1 LKHCRTSAIV
11 ATIAARRYTVRDELL
26 FVDEV
31 AQELRVT
38 RKTVY
43 EWMREKGLEYEV
55 VGARRRIRRSAMEA
69 FIVSGKS
76 RQEQAEKNTTPG
88 VLYEVATT
96 APPKIPG
103 VVILEPM
110 TPARVPIGPEN
121 ATASVDAWCVPP
133 CCSNLNN
140 QEKYSC

>member
-1 LKHCRTSAIV
+1 M
-11 ATIAARRYTVRDELL
+11 RDELL

-76 RQEQAEKNTTPG
+76 RQEQAEKTQ
-88 VLYEVATT
+88 
-96 APPKIPG
+96 
-103 VVILEPM
+103 
-110 TPARVPIGPEN
+110 RPEFF
-121 ATASVDAWCVPP
+121 TR
-133 CCSNLNN
+133 
-140 QEKYSC
+140 